1 MPLSYELHQLAQHG
15 DVQRLR
21 DFLNTFPEGLDINA
35 YDRFG
40 RTPLMQAVRSPKA
53 SVELVR
59 LLLDHGA
66 NIHQESSN
74 HGETFSV
81 ISLALAGGDPQKV
94 NALLE
99 CGADIHYTNKAG
111 YDALIN
117 AVHGRDVLRDLHL
130 IELLKILIARGVALS
145 GVTIYKESGLRVL
158 SRIGRFDAVHLL
170 LDAGADATHLQWTP
184 LIRAV
189 AFGSLREVK
198 ETIEPGGALE
208 EKDWW
213 DRTAWLVAVQTG
225 DISKA
230 KVLLEK
236 GANAEARGR
245 CKEPPLFYAIQS
257 HHGPMLQW
265 LLEIGTSVE
274 QTDEFNTT
282 PLMCAVESDNAEAVE
297 ILLKAGAD
305 VNGENGYNQT
315 PLSFV
320 RTREIAIKLL
330 DAGADPAKLPFEG
343 RRVLLGFDPDPDE
356 SQLRAS
362 DSEFRSGRARRFGTM
377 NPEKILDPFWEGMIR
392 SGIAAFEAAQFYE
405 ARADGDN
412 SPIWCAQR
420 FGQSITFLPDGRIV
434 QVGGE
439 HEDFYDQDFCIYNDV
454 FVHAPDKTISILA
467 YPKLA
472 FPPTDFHTATLV
484 GEYIYLIG
492 SLGYPGTRLY
502 GETPIYRL
510 HIGTFQIESVEA
522 RGEAPGWIYGHRAIQ
537 LTAHEIRFIG
547 GKIVTFD
554 GENEIHSA
562 NDRSFVL
569 DTMRLFWRLAG
580 DSRSDLCPE
589 PLP

>member
-1 MPLSYELHQLAQHG
+1 MPLSNELHQLAQGG

-21 DFLNTFPEGLDINA
+21 ELLNTLPRGLDINA
-35 YDRFG
+35 YDRHG
-40 RTPLMQAVRSPKA
+40 RTPLMHAVRSPKA

-74 HGETFSV
+74 QRESCSV
-81 ISLALAGGDPQKV
+81 ISLALAAGDPQKV
-94 NALLE
+94 TALLE
-99 CGADIHYTNKAG
+99 YGADIHYTDKAG

-117 AVHGRDVLRDLHL
+117 SVHGRDVLRDLHL
-130 IELLKILIARGVALS
+130 IELLKLLIAKGVALN
-145 GVTIYKESGLRVL
+145 GVTTYKESGLRVL
-158 SRIGRFDAVHLL
+158 SRIGRFDAVQLL

-189 AFGSLREVK
+189 ALGSLADVK
-198 ETIEPGGALE
+198 EAVETGGVLE

-225 DISKA
+225 NISKA

-236 GANAEARGR
+236 GADAKARGR

-257 HHGPMLQW
+257 HHTPMLQW

-305 VNGENGYNQT
+305 VNGGNGHNQT

-320 RTREIAIKLL
+320 RTREMAIRLL
-330 DAGADPAKLPFEG
+330 DASSDPAKLPFEG
-343 RRVLLGFDPDPDE
+343 RRALLGFDPDPDE

-362 DSEFRSGRARRFGTM
+362 VSEFRSGRARRFGTL
-377 NPEKILDPFWEGMIR
+377 NPEEIIDPFWEGMIR
-392 SGIAAFEAAQFYE
+392 SGIAAFEAAQLYE
-405 ARADGDN
+405 AGAEGDD

-420 FGQSITFLPDGRIV
+420 FGQSLSFLPDGRII

-454 FVHAPDKTISILA
+454 FVHAPDGTILILA

-492 SLGYPGTRLY
+492 SLGYPGTRRY

-510 HIGTFQIESVEA
+510 HIESFQIESVEA
-522 RGEAPGWIYGHRAIQ
+522 RGEAPGWIYGHRAVQ
-537 LTAHEIRFIG
+537 LTAHEIRIFG
-547 GKIVTFD
+547 GEIVTVD
-554 GENEIHSA
+554 GEREIHSA

-569 DTMRLFWRLAG
+569 DTKRLFWRPG
-580 DSRSDLCPE
+580 
-589 PLP
+589 

>member
-1 MPLSYELHQLAQHG
+1 MPLSYELHQLAQGG

-21 DFLNTFPEGLDINA
+21 ELLNTFPRGLDINA
-35 YDRFG
+35 YDRYG
-40 RTPLMQAVRSPKA
+40 RTPLMHAARSPKA
-53 SVELVR
+53 SVGLVR

-74 HGETFSV
+74 HGESFSV

-94 NALLE
+94 SALLE
-99 CGADIHYTNKAG
+99 CGADIHYTNEAG

-130 IELLKILIARGVALS
+130 IELLKLLIAKGVALS
-145 GVTIYKESGLRVL
+145 GVTTYKESGLRVL
-158 SRIGRFDAVHLL
+158 SRIGRFDAVQLL

-189 AFGSLREVK
+189 AFGSLADVK
-198 ETIEPGGALE
+198 EAVESGGALE

-225 DISKA
+225 NISKA

-236 GANAEARGR
+236 GADAEARGR
-245 CKEPPLFYAIQS
+245 CKKPPLFYAIES
-257 HHGPMLQW
+257 HHTPMLQW
-265 LLEIGTSVE
+265 LLEIGTPVE
-274 QTDEFNTT
+274 QTDEFKTT
-282 PLMCAVESDNAEAVE
+282 PLMCAVESNNAEAVE
-297 ILLKAGAD
+297 VLLEAGAD
-305 VNGENGYNQT
+305 VNGEIEHRQT

-320 RTREIAIKLL
+320 RTREGAIRLL
-330 DAGADPAKLPFEG
+330 SAGADPAKLPFEG
-343 RRVLLGFDPDPDE
+343 RRALLGFDPDPDE

-362 DSEFRSGRARRFGTM
+362 VSEFRSGRARRFGTM
-377 NPEKILDPFWEGMIR
+377 NPEEIIDPFWEGMIR
-392 SGIAAFEAAQFYE
+392 SGIAAFEAAKLYE
-405 ARADGDN
+405 ARADGDD

-420 FGQSITFLPDGRIV
+420 FGQSLSFLSDGRII

-439 HEDFYDQDFCIYNDV
+439 HEDSYDQDFCIYNDV
-454 FVHAPDKTISILA
+454 FVHAPDGTISILA

-492 SLGYPGTRLY
+492 SLGYPGTRRY

-510 HIGTFQIESVEA
+510 HIGTFQIESVEG
-522 RGEAPGWIYGHRAIQ
+522 RGEAPGWIYGHRAVQ
-537 LTAHEIRFIG
+537 LTAHEIRISG
-547 GKIVTFD
+547 GEIVTVD
-554 GENEIHSA
+554 GESEIHSA
-562 NDRSFVL
+562 NDRSFIL
-569 DTMRLFWRLAG
+569 DTKRLFWLLG
-580 DSRSDLCPE
+580 
-589 PLP
+589 